1 MDGQRRVPSDIDSD
15 IEILHWVEDK
25 LLPPWQ
31 GIQYLENMV
40 SGKGKLDS
48 LDNDKY
54 PELVWTTMEQALKEA
69 DGEKAKS
76 A

>member
-1 MDGQRRVPSDIDSD
+1 MDGQRRVPSDNDSD

-54 PELVWTTMEQALKEA
+54 PELVWTTMEQALKEG